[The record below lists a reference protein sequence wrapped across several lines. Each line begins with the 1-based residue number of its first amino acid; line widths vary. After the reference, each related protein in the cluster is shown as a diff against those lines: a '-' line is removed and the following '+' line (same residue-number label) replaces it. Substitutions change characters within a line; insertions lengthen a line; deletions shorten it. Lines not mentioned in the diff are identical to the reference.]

1 MCCNT
6 LRKIYSSVKA
16 YKTLHLND
24 ERKLYNEKLIA
35 VLLVV
40 VIAATALS
48 ITTFARS
55 EYDEGHFQGYQWILR
70 LNSTTGKATGTFT
83 WQGRQDKCCYL
94 YVLLVKGGEVVTNR
108 GMHNYTNRPS
118 ELLADKDN
126 SISYAECRGYVG
138 SNCICSTSVRP

>member
-1 MCCNT
+1 M
-6 LRKIYSSVKA
+6 K
-16 YKTLHLND
+16 
-24 ERKLYNEKLIA
+24 KLIA

-55 EYDEGHFQGYQWILR
+55 SYDEGHFQGYQWILR

-83 WQGRQDKCCYL
+83 WQGRQGKCCYL
-94 YVLLVKGGEVVTNR
+94 HVLLVKGGEVDTNC
-108 GMHNYTNRPS
+108 GMWNYTNRPS

-138 SNCICSTSVRP
+138 SNCICCTSVRP